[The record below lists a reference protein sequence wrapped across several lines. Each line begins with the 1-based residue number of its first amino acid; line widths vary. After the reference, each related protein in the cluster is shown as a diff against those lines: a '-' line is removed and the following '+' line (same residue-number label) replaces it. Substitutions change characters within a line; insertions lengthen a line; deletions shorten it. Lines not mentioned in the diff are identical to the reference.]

1 MIRQILI
8 VLAAIFC
15 ITYASNL
22 NAQSGN
28 GFSGKFSSEGDVNAP
43 GLMILELSQQGSK
56 LEGVAYYQSN
66 ENDLTSGSLSVN
78 GYVKD
83 NKGFIRFRDQKGNV
97 IADGSIVLKDAS
109 TLYFKQ
115 STTSAM
121 LPSAAY
127 LYPKKENLTTE
138 KKLQSERSYSGNY
151 SNEGDI
157 TAKGIISFEIT
168 QSGSKIE
175 GTANYSTKD
184 DQLDTGLLSV
194 NGYVK
199 DGIAYIRFRDQKGAA
214 VADGTLSN
222 VGKNT
227 VFKQTTSSSS
237 LPIKAI
243 LYR

>member
-8 VLAAIFC
+8 VLTAVFC

-28 GFSGKFSSEGDVNAP
+28 RFSGKFSSEGVDNAP
-43 GLMILELSQQGSK
+43 GLMIMELSQQGSK
-56 LEGVAYYQSN
+56 LEGLSYYQSN

-83 NKGFIRFRDQKGNV
+83 SRGFIRFRDQKGNV
-97 IADGSIVLKDAS
+97 IGDGSVVLKDAS

-121 LPSAAY
+121 LPSATY
-127 LYPKKENLTTE
+127 LYPKRENLTTE
-138 KKLQSERSYSGNY
+138 KKLQNGRSYSGKY
-151 SNEGDI
+151 SNEGDV

-199 DGIAYIRFRDQKGAA
+199 DGIAYIRFRDQKGASI
-214 VADGTLSN
+214 ADGKLSN
-222 VGKNT
+222 AGKNT
-227 VFKQTTSSSS
+227 VFKQTTSSST
-237 LPIKAI
+237 LPDKAI